1 MSLFLKIVSPSK
13 KIFDDEI
20 QKITLPGTKGS
31 FTILPRHAP
40 IISSLKEGVIKYTTS
55 AGEQELAITGGF
67 IEMNENLITVC
78 VTTVT

>member
-20 QKITLPGTKGS
+20 LQVTLPGTKGL

-40 IISSLKEGVIKYTTS
+40 IISSLKKGVIKYTTLE
-55 AGEQELAITGGF
+55 GEKELAITAGF
-67 IEMNENLITVC
+67 IEMNKNIITVC
-78 VTTVT
+78 VTTT